1 MNQKTLEECVQEL
14 QLAVVS
20 CGVSMQEAAEEL
32 VKFIQKVYDN
42 CGGNAEILEA
52 QENVLYKFKNGE
64 YIEKVEEWSWL
75 DKDDTNE

>member
-20 CGVSMQEAAEEL
+20 YGISMQEATEEL

-52 QENVLYKFKNGE
+52 QENVLYKFKNSE
-64 YIEKVEEWSWL
+64 YIEKVWRFSKR
-75 DKDDTNE
+75 DRKRKM

>member
-1 MNQKTLEECVQEL
+1 M
-14 QLAVVS
+14 AAVS
-20 CGVSMQEAAEEL
+20 CGISVQEATEEL

-52 QENVLYKFKNGE
+52 QENVLYKFKNDE

-75 DKDDTNE
+75 DRDDTNE

>member
-1 MNQKTLEECVQEL
+1 M
-14 QLAVVS
+14 AVVS
-20 CGVSMQEAAEEL
+20 CGVSMQEATEEL

-52 QENVLYKFKNGE
+52 KENVLYKFKNGE

-75 DKDDTNE
+75 DRDDTNE